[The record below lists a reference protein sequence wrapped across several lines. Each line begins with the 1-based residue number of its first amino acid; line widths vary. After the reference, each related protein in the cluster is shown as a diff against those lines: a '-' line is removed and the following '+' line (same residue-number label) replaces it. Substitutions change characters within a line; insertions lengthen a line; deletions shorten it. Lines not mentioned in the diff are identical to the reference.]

1 MYKSQHNKPLI
12 LNEKEIDASKQ
23 NMCKGI
29 KCKISTPKYMQ
40 INLKRNGFMNVS
52 ENLGADGK
60 TRDKSTNW
68 TKKAK
73 LWIEFSKIN
82 SLTKARGV
90 SADEVLKVPDTDA
103 VQKEAKPSKPPKNK
117 QIKVSLILLLEFI
130 NNGDLK
136 IKI

>member
-40 INLKRNGFMNVS
+40 INLKRNGLANVN
-52 ENLGADGK
+52 ENSAIDGK

-68 TKKAK
+68 SKKGK

-82 SLTKARGV
+82 SLNKARGV
-90 SADEVLKVPDTDA
+90 SADEVMKVPDGDGG
-103 VQKEAKPSKPPKNK
+103 QKEQKSSKPPKNK
-117 QIKVSLILLLEFI
+117 QIKVNCFLFKFI
-130 NNGDLK
+130 NNHLNRFFL
-136 IKI
+136 